1 MWRGTL
7 ATSPF
12 LPELERG
19 YLLAGQAVNIFT
31 LKARLWFVSL
41 YKNKKVKICM
51 DETPMKVL
59 ILQPA

>member
-12 LPELERG
+12 LPEALERG
-19 YLLAGQAVNIFT
+19 YLLAGEAVNIFT

-41 YKNKKVKICM
+41 YKNKKSK
-51 DETPMKVL
+51 DLHE
-59 ILQPA
+59 